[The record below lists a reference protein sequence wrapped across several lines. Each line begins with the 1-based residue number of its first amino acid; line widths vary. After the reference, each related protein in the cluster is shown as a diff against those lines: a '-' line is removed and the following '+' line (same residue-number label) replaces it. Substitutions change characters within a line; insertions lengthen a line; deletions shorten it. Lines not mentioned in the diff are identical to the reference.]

1 MAKCIINPDA
11 DVQTVRRIMQKKGYT
26 LRAYKQAD
34 GTEKYTLQEKI
45 RQKIQKRFYCIV

>member
-11 DVQTVRRIMQKKGYT
+11 DVQTVRRIMQKRDYT

-34 GTEKYTLQEKI
+34 GTEKYTLHK
-45 RQKIQKRFYCIV
+45 KKYVKKNKN

>member
-34 GTEKYTLQEKI
+34 GTEKYTLHKKKYVKKEI
-45 RQKIQKRFYCIV
+45 NV